1 MFDARGR
8 ICPLRAGTSRLLVAA
23 ALLLGLGAAAAHG
36 QNLNKRQAKSEGWP
50 TRKIRGKIERPLR
63 VGRPPIG
70 SSSDRMVRR
79 PTHRKV
85 GR

>member
-36 QNLNKRQAKSEGWP
+36 QNLNKRKQNRKDGPPGKSEAKS
-50 TRKIRGKIERPLR
+50 
-63 VGRPPIG
+63 
-70 SSSDRMVRR
+70 SVR
-79 PTHRKV
+79 
-85 GR
+85 